1 MLVVAKTPP
10 IRVEVFGEGMAEL
23 AAVLK
28 KAIPG
33 VSITPEPDFEDD
45 EFVKPEDIPWFR
57 EIKSNWH
64 PGETIRIRRENS
76 GMTQAELAE
85 KSHIPFTN
93 ISAIENGK
101 RSVGSRTAKKLAAA
115 LGIDYRELL

>member
-10 IRVEVFGEGMAEL
+10 IRVEIFGEGMAEL
-23 AAVLK
+23 VAVLK

-33 VSITPEPDFEDD
+33 VSITLEPDFEDD
-45 EFVKPEDIPWFR
+45 DFVKPGDIPWFR
-57 EIKSNWH
+57 EIKNNWH
-64 PGETIRIRRENS
+64 PGETIRIRRENA

-85 KSHIPFTN
+85 KARIPFTN

-101 RSVGSRTAKKLAAA
+101 RSVGPRTAKKLAAA
-115 LGIDYRELL
+115 LDIDYHELL